1 MLSPCPAYPPHTLF
15 VIFSSTYYM
24 LKERFLFIN
33 KDCILEDDA
42 LVEAWYVN
50 VGVWYVF

>member
-1 MLSPCPAYPPHTLF
+1 MLSPCPTYSPHTVF

-24 LKERFLFIN
+24 LKERFSFVI

-42 LVEAWYVN
+42 LVEALYVHL
-50 VGVWYVF
+50 GVW